1 MSPPCVV
8 AKVTGRPVVIRFLKL
23 GEYVGEI
30 WQYRDL
36 LYQLVRREVLVRYRH
51 SLLGVSWALLQPLGM
66 MLLFTF
72 VFTQAVSL
80 GAIDKLGVPYPLFVY
95 VGVLPWTLFA
105 TGMSGAVQSL
115 ASHRDLVTKVYF
127 PQQIL
132 PLTSIASAFFD
143 FCVASLVLVGLVA
156 YYHFTTDWKFAF
168 QPTLLLL
175 PMVVAVQLLFM
186 TGLGLWLALGN
197 LWYRDVKYLFAVAIQ
212 MWMFLTN
219 VLYPLP
225 SDGSPLL
232 RVITTINPMIPIIS
246 AYRSIV
252 IDGALPAAVP
262 FLSSAIIAIGLTVTG
277 WVMYCSLEGR
287 FAERV

>member
-1 MSPPCVV
+1 VREV
-8 AKVTGRPVVIRFLKL
+8 WL
-23 GEYVGEI
+23 
-30 WQYRDL
+30 YRDL

-51 SLLGVSWALLQPLGM
+51 SLLGVSWALLQPLGL

-72 VFTQAVSL
+72 VFTRAVSL
-80 GAIDKLGVPYPLFVY
+80 GAVADLGVPYPLFLY
-95 VGVLPWTLFA
+95 LGVLPWTLFA
-105 TGMSGAVQSL
+105 MGLTGATQSL
-115 ASHRDLVTKVYF
+115 AAHRDLVTKVYF

-143 FCVASLVLVGLVA
+143 FCIASLVLVGLVA
-156 YYHFTTDWKFAF
+156 YYHCTTDWKFTF
-168 QPTLLLL
+168 QPALLLL
-175 PMVVAVQLLFM
+175 PVVLAVQLLLM

-197 LWYRDVKYLFAVAIQ
+197 LWYRDIKYLFGVGIQ

-225 SDGSPLL
+225 TDGSAAVRLL
-232 RVITTINPMIPIIS
+232 TTINPMVPIIS

-252 IDGALPAAVP
+252 IDGACPQTGP
-262 FLSSAIIAIGLTVTG
+262 FLASAVAAAGFTATG
-277 WVMYCSLEGR
+277 WAMYHALEGR

>member
-1 MSPPCVV
+1 M
-8 AKVTGRPVVIRFLKL
+8 ANLTLTGSKRPVKEFWL
-23 GEYVGEI
+23 
-30 WQYRDL
+30 YRDL
-36 LYQLVRREVLVRYRH
+36 LFQLVRREVLVRYRH

-72 VFTQAVSL
+72 VFTRAVSL
-80 GAIDKLGVPYPLFVY
+80 GAIDELGVPYPLFVY

-105 TGMSGAVQSL
+105 SGLSGSVASL
-115 ASHRDLVTKVYF
+115 TSHRDLVTKVYF

-132 PLTSIASAFFD
+132 PLTSIASALFD

-156 YYHFTTDWKFAF
+156 FYHVTTDWSFAF

-175 PMVVAVQLLFM
+175 PLVLAVQLILM
-186 TGLGLWLALGN
+186 AGLGLWLALAN
-197 LWYRDVKYLFAVAIQ
+197 LWYRDVKYLFGVGIQ

-225 SDGSPLL
+225 EDGSMTLKVL
-232 RVITTINPMIPIIS
+232 TMVNPMVPIIS

-252 IDGALPAAVP
+252 IDGHVPAVVP
-262 FLSSAIIAIGLTVTG
+262 FMVSLIVAVSLAASG
-277 WVMYCSLEGR
+277 WAAYRAMEGR